1 MLFSGERK
9 TMTGAV
15 AAFAIAVGGTSL
27 ICYLLMT
34 RLPNRRAR
42 RGSSGNGSGADGGGY
57 GGSDGRSLS
66 HWFGGDHSALDASGN
81 PIDFGGGDS
90 GGGGDGGGDG
100 GWRWRL
106 TLPRYQKSS
115 GFLVRRKGGFFRFI
129 LVCVTHHFGIT

>member
-1 MLFSGERK
+1 MNGPATFRDQYGLSQGIAAPHNAVFRREK
-9 TMTGAV
+9 TMTSAV

-34 RLPNRRAR
+34 RLPNCRAH

-57 GGSDGRSLS
+57 GGSDGWSLS
-66 HWFGGDHSALDASGN
+66 HWFGGDHSALDGSGN

-100 GWRWRL
+100 G
-106 TLPRYQKSS
+106 
-115 GFLVRRKGGFFRFI
+115 GG
-129 LVCVTHHFGIT
+129 GD